1 MINEIDKQ
9 KNSLYCIYINGGDRT
24 FLLGHDGS
32 YLIDND
38 LDKAME
44 FCDVIDAATFI
55 EKHGLQR
62 LANIRKMNIKV
73 KA

>member
-32 YLIDND
+32 YLIDNN
-38 LDKAME
+38 LEKAME
-44 FCDVIDAATFI
+44 FYDVIDAVTYI

-62 LANIRKMNIKV
+62 MANVRKMNIKV
-73 KA
+73 EA